1 MSTAIPIPLQE
12 PVRKLL
18 EEDVKERVSTSV
30 LVQYSYF
37 NDPVIQALQFLDVI
51 SMKDPATKTVFYKE
65 TLIRA
70 LPYIPKKLWFQHVWP
85 SLQQE
90 MRTAEVLAS
99 VLQPI
104 IYLIQECS
112 LEEYESVILP
122 AFRTVFSAPTGMIW
136 KDLASHFLQ

>member
-1 MSTAIPIPLQE
+1 VQDQLTNMSTSIPIPLQE

-70 LPYIPKKLWFQHVWP
+70 LPYIPK
-85 SLQQE
+85 
-90 MRTAEVLAS
+90 
-99 VLQPI
+99 
-104 IYLIQECS
+104 
-112 LEEYESVILP
+112 
-122 AFRTVFSAPTGMIW
+122 
-136 KDLASHFLQ
+136 